1 MSQCCR
7 ASARVLL
14 LHSGEEVSG
23 TVHGNS
29 VVKSEKNVDII
40 NNSIDDDDDHN
51 DTVN

>member
-29 VVKSEKNVDII
+29 VVKSEKNIDII
-40 NNSIDDDDDHN
+40 NNSNDDNDHN
-51 DTVN
+51 DTVK